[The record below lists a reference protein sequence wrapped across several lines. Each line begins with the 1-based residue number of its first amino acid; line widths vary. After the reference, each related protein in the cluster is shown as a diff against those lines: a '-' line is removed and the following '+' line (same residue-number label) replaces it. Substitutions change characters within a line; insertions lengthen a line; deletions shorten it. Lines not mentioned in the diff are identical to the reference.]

1 MKNRFIFKITFLFVF
16 LTYSLSA
23 FSEEYLCSGIYDGTK
38 TEIKSYERKEGY
50 FLYTTTGW
58 KFEILHEDDTHLM
71 LGEVSAYDS
80 LKSVSL
86 FLTIINKETLLFT
99 ERYIISDT
107 DKNEADGFLRGNCV
121 IK

>member
-1 MKNRFIFKITFLFVF
+1 MKKLLFIFLIFLP
-16 LTYSLSA
+16 LNA

-38 TEIKSYERKEGY
+38 TEIKSYERKEDY
-50 FLYTTTGW
+50 FLYTTRGW
-58 KFEILHEDDTHLM
+58 KFEILHEDDSHLM
-71 LGEVSAYDS
+71 LGEISAYDS

-99 ERYIISDT
+99 ERYVTSDG
-107 DKNEADGFLRGNCV
+107 DKNADGFLRGNCI